1 MVLITHEISK
11 IKVYIACNKRCDSSL
26 RSNYMKIK
34 NNLGFTIIELIIVI
48 VILGI
53 LSVTALPKFLNMGQD
68 AHDARAKAIFA
79 SFNSAVSMY
88 HGCWQ
93 VKGGTGYMQDLS
105 CYGDGDLDS
114 SYTGFPLGIT
124 TELVK
129 EGKDLKGSYCKDVW
143 NGLLTGDDF
152 ILESHSGSPS
162 FGSNTDIVY
171 WYTEVTLSETA
182 HCYYNYISD
191 NRQKGSENWQL
202 KYFPATGITE
212 VVRATLT

>member
-1 MVLITHEISK
+1 MR
-11 IKVYIACNKRCDSSL
+11 IKDNQ
-26 RSNYMKIK
+26 
-34 NNLGFTIIELIIVI
+34 GFTIIELIIVI

-79 SFNSAVSMY
+79 SFTAAVSMY

-93 VKGGTGYMQDLS
+93 IKGGTDYMQDLS

-114 SYTGFPLGIT
+114 SYTGFPLGIST
-124 TELVK
+124 DSAN

-143 NGLLTGDDF
+143 NGLLGGDELV
-152 ILESHSGSPS
+152 LENHSGSLS
-162 FGSNTDIVY
+162 FDSNSDIIY
-171 WYTEVTLSETA
+171 WYTGLSILNPTT

-191 NRQKGSENWQL
+191 NRQKGNENWQL
-202 KYFPATGITE
+202 KYYPATGVTE

>member
-1 MVLITHEISK
+1 MVLITHEIFN
-11 IKVYIACNKRCDSSL
+11 IKVYIACNDRYGSSL

-48 VILGI
+48 VILGT

-79 SFNSAVSMY
+79 SFSSAVSMY

-93 VKGGTGYMQDLS
+93 VKGASGYMQDLN

-124 TELVK
+124 TESAK
-129 EGKDLKGSYCKDVW
+129 QGKDLKGSYCKDVW
-143 NGLLTGDDF
+143 SGLLAGDDF
-152 ILESHSGSPS
+152 VLENHSGASS
-162 FGSNTDIVY
+162 FGSNTDIIY
-171 WYTEVTLSETA
+171 WYTEISLSDTA
-182 HCYYNYISD
+182 HCYFNYISD
-191 NRQKGSENWQL
+191 NRQKGAENWQL
-202 KYFPATGITE
+202 KYFPATGVTQ